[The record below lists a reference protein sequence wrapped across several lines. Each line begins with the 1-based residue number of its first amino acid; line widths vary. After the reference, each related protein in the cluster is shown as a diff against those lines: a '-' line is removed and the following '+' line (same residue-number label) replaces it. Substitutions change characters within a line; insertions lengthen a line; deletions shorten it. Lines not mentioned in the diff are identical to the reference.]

1 MDVIDGGYLLNVV
14 NISVLECGASFTS
27 KLEGMFRDMELSKDV
42 MVQFKQ
48 VGICIVNHTWKKVI
62 FSDYK
67 WFLKKMQYNFYVS
80 NNLIPI
86 LLVIYKT

>member
-1 MDVIDGGYLLNVV
+1 MHSTVDVIDGGYLLNVV

-48 VGICIVNHTWKKVI
+48 VGICIVNHTWKKQVI
-62 FSDYK
+62 FKKDAIQ
-67 WFLKKMQYNFYVS
+67 FLCIQQS
-80 NNLIPI
+80 NPDITGNI
-86 LLVIYKT
+86 